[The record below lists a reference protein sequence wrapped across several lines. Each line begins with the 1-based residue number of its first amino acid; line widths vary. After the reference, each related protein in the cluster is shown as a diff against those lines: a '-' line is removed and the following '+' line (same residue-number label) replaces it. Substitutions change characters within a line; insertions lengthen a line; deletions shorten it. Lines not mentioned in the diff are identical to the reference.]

1 MLLRSLSF
9 NLEPTFR
16 CNLACEMCPRFSSE
30 DPQLDMAPETY
41 ERICQFMS
49 LAHTV
54 DFTGWGEPLLHPRIF
69 EMIRAAKTRG
79 CVTSMTSNG
88 TALNERN
95 SESLIDSGLDRLAV
109 SVDGVRPETYN
120 AIRVGSSFDRIQTNI
135 SRLSRI
141 IGQRRSGM
149 ELAIAYTLQECNA
162 DELDMALPWT
172 ASVGARVLHLKHLN
186 AVSNAGDWQRSFL
199 KYKLPPLETRN
210 GRLASVE
217 AAVARVLEKAPKAGV
232 KVMMHSEYPLTPQMT
247 GRHCLATPLQSIYFS
262 YDGKISPCCHF
273 GHHVSRF
280 FDGQFFPASS
290 LVLGNIR
297 AQDLEGVWES
307 AEYRQFRQGF
317 ETKNYPSACRTC
329 YLLYGK

>member
-1 MLLRSLSF
+1 
-9 NLEPTFR
+9 
-16 CNLACEMCPRFSSE
+16 MCPRFSSD
-30 DPQLDMAPETY
+30 DPQLDMATETY

-79 CVTSMTSNG
+79 CLTSMTSNG

-95 SESLIDSGLDRLAV
+95 SASLLDSGLDRLAV

-120 AIRVGSSFDRIQTNI
+120 AIRVGSSFERIQVNI
-135 SRLSRI
+135 SRLSRMI
-141 IGQRRSGM
+141 RQKGSRM

-162 DELDMALPWT
+162 DELDLVVPWMAV
-172 ASVGARVLHLKHLN
+172 VGSRVLHLKHLN
-186 AVSNAGDWQRSFL
+186 AVSNAGDWDRSFL
-199 KYKLPPLETRN
+199 RYKLHPLKAN
-210 GRLASVE
+210 DGRLERVE
-217 AAVARVLEKAPKAGV
+217 AAIDRVMTRAPRAGI
-232 KVMMHSEYPLTPQMT
+232 KVMMHSEYPLTPQMR
-247 GRHCLATPLQSIYFS
+247 GRHCLATPLQSVYFS

-280 FDGQFFPASS
+280 FNGELFPSSS
-290 LVLGNIR
+290 LVLGDIKT
-297 AQDLEGVWES
+297 QDLDEVWDTPVYQRFREGFQTE
-307 AEYRQFRQGF
+307 EF
-317 ETKNYPSACRTC
+317 PPACRTC

>member
-1 MLLRSLSF
+1 MLPRSLSI

-30 DPQLDMAPETY
+30 DPHLDMAAETY

-95 SESLIDSGLDRLAV
+95 SASLLDSGLDRLAV
-109 SVDGVRPETYN
+109 SVDGVRAETYN
-120 AIRVGSSFDRIQTNI
+120 AIRVGSSFDRIQVNI
-135 SRLSRI
+135 SRLTHMIAQKNSR
-141 IGQRRSGM
+141 M

-162 DELDMALPWT
+162 DELNLVVPWV
-172 ASVGARVLHLKHLN
+172 ASVGGRVVHLKHVN
-186 AVSNAGDWQRSFL
+186 AISTASDWDRSFL
-199 KYKLPPLETRN
+199 KYRLHPLKANN
-210 GRLASVE
+210 GRLEGLE
-217 AAVARVLEKAPKAGV
+217 AAIDGVMTKAARAGI
-232 KVMMHSEYPLTPQMT
+232 KVMMHSEYPLTPQMR
-247 GRHCLATPLQSIYFS
+247 GRHCLATPLQSVYVS
-262 YDGKISPCCHF
+262 HDGKISPCCHL

-280 FDGQFFPASS
+280 FNGEPFPASS
-290 LVLGNIR
+290 LIFGDIKS
-297 AQDLEGVWES
+297 QDLEEVWES
-307 AEYRQFRQGF
+307 EDHRRFREAF
-317 ETKNYPSACRTC
+317 EKANYPSACRTC

>member
-1 MLLRSLSF
+1 
-9 NLEPTFR
+9 
-16 CNLACEMCPRFSSE
+16 MCPRFSSD
-30 DPQLDMAPETY
+30 DPQLDMATETY

-79 CVTSMTSNG
+79 CLTSMTSNG

-95 SESLIDSGLDRLAV
+95 SASLLDSGLDRLAV

-120 AIRVGSSFDRIQTNI
+120 AIRVGSSFERIRVNI
-135 SRLSRI
+135 SRLSRM
-141 IGQRRSGM
+141 IGQKGSRM

-162 DELDMALPWT
+162 DELDLVVPWMAV
-172 ASVGARVLHLKHLN
+172 VGSRVLHLKHLN
-186 AVSNAGDWQRSFL
+186 AVSNAGDWDRSFL
-199 KYKLPPLETRN
+199 RYKLHPLKAN
-210 GRLASVE
+210 DGRLERVE
-217 AAVARVLEKAPKAGV
+217 AAIDRVMTRAPRAGI
-232 KVMMHSEYPLTPQMT
+232 KVMMHSEYPLTPQMR
-247 GRHCLATPLQSIYFS
+247 GRHCLATPLQSVYFS

-280 FDGQFFPASS
+280 FNGELFPPAS
-290 LVLGNIR
+290 LVLGDIKTH
-297 AQDLEGVWES
+297 DLDGVWDTPV
-307 AEYRQFRQGF
+307 YQRFREGF
-317 ETKNYPSACRTC
+317 QIEEFPPACRTC